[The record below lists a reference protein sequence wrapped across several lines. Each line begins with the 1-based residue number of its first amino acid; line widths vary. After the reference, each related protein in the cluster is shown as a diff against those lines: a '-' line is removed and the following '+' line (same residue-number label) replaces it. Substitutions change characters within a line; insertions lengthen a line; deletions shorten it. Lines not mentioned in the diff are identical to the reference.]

1 MADSRNPNYPTKE
14 NGRIIAP
21 TGVEVFYG
29 APKISFGATGIFIC
43 QNCTKSQ
50 AGEMKEYN
58 DEAGETCVMVL
69 KGDHREF
76 SIDGFASKDLPD
88 QKQGAQFTLTLKIPG
103 ETDKVY
109 KPRVQTWQKSYA
121 NEDLAKISMTART
134 YPAIDGGSSCDPE
147 YTDATGPT
155 APTA

>member
-1 MADSRNPNYPTKE
+1 MADNRNINYPTKD

-29 APKISFGATGIFIC
+29 APKISFGVTGIFIC

-76 SIDGFASKDLPD
+76 SIDGFASLDLPD
-88 QKQGAQFTLTLKIPG
+88 QKQGAQFTLVLTLPNG
-103 ETDKVY
+103 NSMTY
-109 KPRVQTWQKSYA
+109 MPRVQTWQKSYA
-121 NEDLAKISMTART
+121 NEDLAKVSMTART
-134 YPAIDGGSSCDPE
+134 YPAIDGGASCDPE
-147 YTDATGPT
+147 YT